1 MDSSSNSPRV
11 STTSVP
17 GVITIDGHSWSY
29 WAFVWLGL
37 GSLLP
42 FNFFITADPY
52 FRYKLHD
59 PTMPNSTVS
68 RLELSY
74 ENAVTICAAVPNL
87 IATIFVT
94 FVCIPYIHK
103 YRIYTS
109 LSGITICLLIC
120 FSLIFVDVHR
130 WREIFFFLTMILVMI
145 QGVFCAILLNC
156 FFSLASTLPSRYI
169 QGFVA
174 GQALGGV
181 FVVVCSIAS
190 ILFSNNISISAAI
203 YFLLAIFVLLSNL
216 LTYIYLEKSH
226 LLQIYSS
233 SIQEINNEYEP
244 LLHSSSST
252 TEDYQNNNNNNNSNN
267 ITLLALRQRL
277 LVAYKYTKWN
287 FFGILLTFIC
297 TLSLFPAYMSK
308 IQPAYP
314 SINYPN
320 TIWTD
325 RLYAQVMTFLLFN
338 VGDTLGRMIS
348 SKVQIPSLLKPH
360 LLFSI
365 CVLRFLFIPLFGLCH
380 FPNTNGFPYV
390 FKNDFIY
397 AGIVLLFAMSH
408 GYCNSL
414 NMMYA
419 PRRVHAQ
426 LSSTVGALMLMALTT
441 GIFIGSLLSYGVVA
455 MYGDAKEPDNQHF
468 Q

>member
-1 MDSSSNSPRV
+1 MENSINSPRV
-11 STTSVP
+11 STTSIP
-17 GVITIDGHSWSY
+17 LVITIDGHNWSY

-59 PTMPNSTVS
+59 SKIENSSAS

-74 ENAVTICAAVPNL
+74 ENTVTLCASIPNL
-87 IATIFVT
+87 IATILVT
-94 FVCIPYIHK
+94 FIFVPYIHK

-109 LSGITICLLIC
+109 LIGITICLLIC
-120 FSLIFVDVHR
+120 FVFIFINVSQ
-130 WREIFFFLTMILVMI
+130 WREIFFIITMILVMI
-145 QGVFCAILLNC
+145 QGVLCAILLNC

-181 FVVVCSIAS
+181 FVVLCSIAS
-190 ILFSNNISISAAI
+190 ILFSNDISISAAI
-203 YFLLAIFVLLSNL
+203 YFLLAIFVLISNL
-216 LTYIYLEKSH
+216 LTFIYIEKSH

-244 LLHSSSST
+244 LIQSISS
-252 TEDYQNNNNNNNSNN
+252 DDNPINSMN
-267 ITLLALRQRL
+267 ITSLALFQRL
-277 LVAYKYTKWN
+277 YVAYNHTKWN
-287 FFGILLTFIC
+287 FYGILLTFIC

-314 SINYPN
+314 SINYPH
-320 TIWTD
+320 TIWTN
-325 RLYAQVMTFLLFN
+325 RLYTQVLTFLLFN
-338 VGDTLGRMIS
+338 VGDTFGRMIS
-348 SKVQIPSLLKPH
+348 SKIQIPSLLKPR
-360 LLFSI
+360 LLFFL
-365 CVLRFLFIPLFGLCH
+365 CLLRFSFIPLFGLCH
-380 FPNTNGFPYV
+380 FPNTNGFPYI
-390 FKNDFIY
+390 FKNDYIY
-397 AGIVLLFAMSH
+397 AFIVLLFAMSH
-408 GYCNSL
+408 GYFNSL

-426 LSSTVGALMLMALTT
+426 LSSTVGALMLMVCL
-441 GIFIGSLLSYGVVA
+441 IL
-455 MYGDAKEPDNQHF
+455 
-468 Q
+468 

>member
-1 MDSSSNSPRV
+1 MDSPTNSPRV
-11 STTSVP
+11 STSSVP
-17 GVITIDGHSWSY
+17 LAVSIDGHNWSY

-42 FNFFITADPY
+42 INFFITADPY

-59 PTMPNSTVS
+59 SKMPNSSAS

-74 ENAVTICAAVPNL
+74 ENAVTVCASVPNL
-87 IATIFVT
+87 IVTILVT
-94 FVCIPYIHK
+94 FICVPYIHR

-109 LSGITICLLIC
+109 LIGITISLLIC
-120 FSLIFVDVHR
+120 FALIFVNVNQ
-130 WREIFFFLTMILVMI
+130 WREIFFIITMILVMI
-145 QGVFCAILLNC
+145 QGVFSAILLNC

-169 QGFVA
+169 QGLVT

-181 FVVVCSIAS
+181 FVVLCSIAS
-190 ILFSNNISISAAI
+190 ILFSNDISISAAI
-203 YFLLAIFVLLSNL
+203 YFLLAILVLISNI
-216 LTYIYLEKSH
+216 LTFIYIEKSH

-244 LLHSSSST
+244 LLQSST
-252 TEDYQNNNNNNNSNN
+252 SLDDNYINSMN
-267 ITLLALRQRL
+267 ITSLALRQRL
-277 LVAYKYTKWN
+277 YVAYKHTKWN
-287 FFGILLTFIC
+287 FFGIFLTFIC

-308 IQPAYP
+308 IRPAYP
-314 SINYPN
+314 SINYPH

-325 RLYAQVMTFLLFN
+325 RLYAQVLTFLLFN
-338 VGDTLGRMIS
+338 AGDTLGRVIS
-348 SKVQIPSLLKPH
+348 SKIQMPSLLKPR
-360 LLFSI
+360 LLCFL
-365 CVLRFLFIPLFGLCH
+365 CLLRFLFIPLFGLCH
-380 FPNTNGFPYV
+380 FPNTNGYPYI

-397 AGIVLLFAMSH
+397 GLIVLLFAMSH
-408 GYCNSL
+408 GYFNSI

-426 LSSTVGALMLMALTT
+426 LSSTVGALMLMALTS
-441 GIFIGSLLSYGVVA
+441 GLLVGSLLSYGVVA
-455 MYGDAKEPDNQHF
+455 LYGDDKAPENLYF